1 MYLYLIYINS
11 FCLKGT
17 FKKASDPQTHYLS
30 KIGPVLAICA
40 NFPCKNEKFELEV
53 LVWIF

>member
-1 MYLYLIYINS
+1 M
-11 FCLKGT
+11 GT
-17 FKKASDPQTHYLS
+17 FKKASDPQTHHLS